1 MSNIRSYNKGKLSG
15 LMKRLGADFL
25 PENAVL
31 TSCDVRSAVLKNLL
45 LLLAGLAVIV
55 SVPLLIISVTASTVQ
70 DIKEQSSDWWAT
82 PAFLLLIVF
91 LAILPKIFQKSKAK
105 EWLDS
110 FLEDNVELGVI
121 NIPGP
126 IIVGTIV
133 VISLNVFLY
142 VVSRVPIFSPFWTW
156 PLFSQLVVSSMVLF
170 CVAIDVGLA
179 GSLVLF
185 GIFQILKVVYK
196 ATIGKETKI
205 EYMTTDQKVH
215 VAYYPWYKAKAIQW
229 SLCKIYEP
237 S

>member
-1 MSNIRSYNKGKLSG
+1 MSNIRSYNKEKLSG

-55 SVPLLIISVTASTVQ
+55 SVPLVIISVTASTVQ
-70 DIKEQSSDWWAT
+70 DIKEQSGDWWAT
-82 PAFLLLIVF
+82 PAFLLLIIF
-91 LAILPKIFQKSKAK
+91 LAILPKIFQKSKSM

-126 IIVGTIV
+126 IIVATIV
-133 VISLNVFLY
+133 VISMNVFLY
-142 VVSRVPIFSPFWTW
+142 VVSRVPLFGPYWTW
-156 PLFSQLVVSSMVLF
+156 PLFFQLIVGSMVLF
-170 CVAIDVGLA
+170 CVATDVTLVV
-179 GSLVLF
+179 SLVLF
-185 GIFQILKVVYK
+185 GIFLILKAVYQ

-205 EYMTTDQKVH
+205 EYITTDQ
-215 VAYYPWYKAKAIQW
+215 
-229 SLCKIYEP
+229 
-237 S
+237 